1 MMRRGGGRRLL
12 VHSSVVLLALAAAVA
27 AAPARAADARRGE
40 RLAQTHCA
48 ACHIVAPHAREE
60 VADAPP
66 FEVIARKY
74 GFDAGAITTAIAGPH
89 AKMNFMPDPAEA
101 ADIAAYMATLGP

>member
-1 MMRRGGGRRLL
+1 MVR
-12 VHSSVVLLALAAAVA
+12 SFIILLALAAAVA

-40 RLAQTHCA
+40 RLAQAHCA
-48 ACHIVAPHAREE
+48 ACHIVAPHARNE

-74 GFDAGAITTAIAGPH
+74 GFEANAIRTVILGPH
-89 AKMNFMPDPAEA
+89 RKMNFMPDPAEA
-101 ADIAAYMATLGP
+101 GDIAAYMATLGP